1 VLNASDN
8 QADIQE
14 IDPVVTREVLL
25 LQVAKVRKAAI
36 RAARR
41 GDIAEARILFNQ
53 AINVLTTIGAD
64 QREINE
70 LIDLSQRLEQF
81 TERDMKAQYSMLRS
95 TNKGRGKRF
104 DPNDPFNH

>member
-1 VLNASDN
+1 MILPPSSPTYLNFLPSKKGISSTPA
-8 QADIQE
+8 
-14 IDPVVTREVLL
+14 LL
-25 LQVAKVRKAAI
+25 L
-36 RAARR
+36 
-41 GDIAEARILFNQ
+41 GLGLFNQ